1 MENPIYFVLLMAE
14 VSHKDLWT
22 SVLKELKSK
31 VKKAHFVTWFQDTA
45 IVDLKDGKM
54 IVGVPNVYARDWL
67 ENKLNGNLIDA
78 VKSVD
83 DSISDISFEVHPSLG
98 LADDTRGVDVKKL
111 VDKAPRK
118 VRGKQEVRLAEG
130 VLSKC
135 LNPKYTLDSFIVG
148 QDNRLAHAASA
159 AVAANPGGA
168 YNPLFVYGGVGLGKT
183 HLLQATGNEILRN
196 DPNKVV
202 VYVTSERF
210 TNEIIE
216 AIGKRSAKSFKDR
229 YRKVDCLI
237 IDDIQFLANKEM
249 TQVEFFHTFN
259 ELYDNGKQVII
270 SSDKPPKELKGLE
283 QRLTSRF
290 EMGMIVDVQF
300 PDFETR
306 LAILHAKCR
315 EHQALIA
322 SEVLEFIAQNVRS
335 SVRELEGV
343 LLQAIAQSQLEN
355 STPTIRSVA
364 RIVQK
369 LNKYDAL
376 AGYDEKGDDR
386 TVARSPEDVLEIV
399 SGYFKLSREQL
410 LGSDRH
416 KGIMRPRQ
424 IAMYLIRQELR
435 HSYEE
440 IGKFFSGRNHT
451 TVMHGVSKIVKS
463 LRKDEALLRDVNS
476 LKVEMGL

>member
-1 MENPIYFVLLMAE
+1 MTETIY
-14 VSHKDLWT
+14 KDLWVQ
-22 SVLKELKSK
+22 VLKKLEPK

-45 IVDLKDGKM
+45 VLDIKEGMM
-54 IVGVPNVYARDWL
+54 IIGVPNVYARDWL
-67 ENKLNGNLIDA
+67 ESKLNGELMDA
-78 VKSVD
+78 VTSEDETVKKFT
-83 DSISDISFEVHPSLG
+83 FEVHPNLG
-98 LADDTRGVDVKKL
+98 LGEDKRGVDVKAL
-111 VDKAPRK
+111 VNDGKTSRK
-118 VRGKQEVRLAEG
+118 VRGRQEVRLAEG
-130 VLSKC
+130 VRSKC
-135 LNPKYTLDSFIVG
+135 LSPKHTLQNFVVG
-148 QDNRLAHAASA
+148 QDNRLAHAACA
-159 AVAANPGGA
+159 AVSANPGGA
-168 YNPLFVYGGVGLGKT
+168 YNPLFIYGGVGLGKT

-196 DPNKVV
+196 FPDKVV

-210 TNEIIE
+210 TNEIID
-216 AIGKRSAKSFKDR
+216 AIGKRSAKSFKDK

-259 ELYDNGKQVII
+259 DLYDNGKQIII

-283 QRLTSRF
+283 ARLTSRF

-322 SEVLEFIAQNVRS
+322 PEVLEFVAHNVRN

-343 LLQAIAQSQLEN
+343 LLQAIAQAQLEN

-364 RIVQK
+364 RIIKK

-376 AGYDEKGDDR
+376 AGYDENGEDR
-386 TVARSPEDVLEIV
+386 GVARSSEDVLEIV
-399 SGYFKLSREQL
+399 SGYYKMERDQL
-410 LGSDRH
+410 LGADRH
-416 KGIMRPRQ
+416 KGVMRPRQ
-424 IAMYLIRQELR
+424 IAMYLIRQELK

-440 IGKFFSGRNHT
+440 IGRLFSGRNHT
-451 TVMHGVSKIVKS
+451 TVMHAVDKIMKV
-463 LRKDEALLRDVNS
+463 LRKDEMVLRDVNA
-476 LKVEMGL
+476 LKCEMGL

>member
-1 MENPIYFVLLMAE
+1 MTDSSY
-14 VSHKDLWT
+14 KDLWT
-22 SVLKELKSK
+22 EILKRLKSK

-45 IVDLKDGKM
+45 VIEFKDGRM

-67 ENKLNGNLIDA
+67 ENKMGDDLVSTIREIDQT
-78 VKSVD
+78 V
-83 DSISDISFEVHPSLG
+83 SDIVFEVHPNLG
-98 LADDTRGVDVKKL
+98 LADDTRGVDIQSL
-111 VDKAPRK
+111 LDKSPRK
-118 VRGKQEVRLAEG
+118 IRGKQEVKLAEG
-130 VLSKC
+130 VVSKC
-135 LNPKYTLDSFIVG
+135 LNPKHTLQNFVVG
-148 QDNRLAHAASA
+148 QDNRLAHAACM
-159 AVAANPGGA
+159 AVSANPGGA

-183 HLLQATGNEILRN
+183 HLLQATGNEILRHYP
-196 DPNKVV
+196 DKVV
-202 VYVTSERF
+202 AYVTSERF

-216 AIGKRSAKSFKDR
+216 AIGKRSARSFKDR
-229 YRKVDCLI
+229 YRNVDCLI

-259 ELYDNGKQVII
+259 ELYDNRKQVII

-283 QRLTSRF
+283 ARLTSRF

-306 LAILHAKCR
+306 LAILNAKCR

-322 SEVLEFIAQNVRS
+322 PDVLEFVAHNVRS

-343 LLQAIAQSQLEN
+343 LLQAIAQAQLEN

-376 AGYDEKGDDR
+376 AGYDDAGDDR
-386 TVARSPEDVLEIV
+386 AVARSPQDIIDIV
-399 SGYFKLSREQL
+399 SGYYKLPHQQL
-410 LGSDRH
+410 LGADRH

-424 IAMYLIRQELR
+424 IAMYLIRQELK

-440 IGKFFSGRNHT
+440 IGKLFSGRNHT
-451 TVMHGVSKIVKS
+451 TVMHAVDKVMKM
-463 LRKDEALLRDVNS
+463 LRKDSLLLRDVNA
-476 LKVEMGL
+476 LKVEMGM

>member
-1 MENPIYFVLLMAE
+1 MTDASY
-14 VSHKDLWT
+14 KDLWT
-22 SVLKELKSK
+22 EILKRLKSK

-45 IVDLKDGKM
+45 VMEVKDGLM

-67 ENKLNGNLIDA
+67 SNKLNGHLMETVNE
-78 VKSVD
+78 VD
-83 DSISDISFEVHPSLG
+83 ETVSEITFEVHPNLG
-98 LADDTRGVDVKKL
+98 LSDDTRGVDIQTL
-111 VDKAPRK
+111 LDKAPRK

-130 VLSKC
+130 VVSKC
-135 LNPKYTLDSFIVG
+135 LSPKHTLQNFVVG
-148 QDNRLAHAASA
+148 QDNRLAHAACM

-168 YNPLFVYGGVGLGKT
+168 YNPLFIYGGVGLGKT
-183 HLLQATGNEILRN
+183 HLLQATGNEILKN
-196 DPNKVV
+196 HPDKVV

-216 AIGKRSAKSFKDR
+216 AIGKRSARSFKQR
-229 YRKVDCLI
+229 YRNVDCLI

-259 ELYDNGKQVII
+259 ELYDNRKQIII

-283 QRLTSRF
+283 ARLTSRF

-306 LAILHAKCR
+306 LAILNAKCR

-322 SEVLEFIAQNVRS
+322 PDVLEFIAHNVRS

-343 LLQAIAQSQLEN
+343 LLQAIAQAQLEN

-364 RIVQK
+364 RIVKK

-376 AGYDEKGDDR
+376 AGYDEVGDDR
-386 TVARSPEDVLEIV
+386 AVARSPEDVLDIV
-399 SGYFKLSREQL
+399 SQYYKLSHDQI

-424 IAMYLIRQELR
+424 IAMYLIRQELK

-440 IGKFFSGRNHT
+440 IGNFFSGRNHT
-451 TVMHGVSKIVKS
+451 TVMHAVSKIVKM
-463 LRKDEALLRDVNS
+463 LRKDSMLLRDVNA
-476 LKVEMGL
+476 LKVEMGM